1 MEELQQDTATASEEP
16 IDPLDN
22 DEINNTA
29 KVFMDALPRAKA
41 LASNMKA
48 GSLGRV
54 FNAVLEYPLG
64 DKYPK
69 FRSRAE
75 NELFIMTL
83 SLLVAKNKMM
93 QAVAEAHAQTQELT
107 NKAISEA
114 ANAVAQTE
122 TKQEESVNG

>member
-1 MEELQQDTATASEEP
+1 MEELQQDTATASEKP